1 MTSLTKNPK
10 QALRHVFVALLR
22 GVNVGGNN
30 IISMREL
37 KESFEGVGFE
47 QVTTY
52 INSGNVIFST
62 KETDSRKLEKKIE
75 QMLSKDFQLDS
86 KVVIR
91 SLAEMEQ
98 LVESLPENWTSDPD
112 WRYNVIF
119 LRHTIDSEKILEELT
134 TKSDHEQI
142 CYRPGTVLWS
152 AQASDINRT
161 NMQKL
166 SSRKIFRDMTV
177 RNLNT
182 TKKLCELMQK
192 TDALNSTR

>member
-1 MTSLTKNPK
+1 MPKSSRPKTSSLN
-10 QALRHVFVALLR
+10 VFVALLR

-47 QVTTY
+47 QVATY

-62 KETDSRKLEKKIE
+62 KETDPRKLEKKIE

-98 LVESLPENWTSDPD
+98 LVASLPKNWTGDPD

-134 TKSDHEQI
+134 TKGDHEQI
-142 CYRPGTVLWS
+142 AYRPGTVLWS
-152 AQASDINRT
+152 AQASEINRT

-182 TKKLCELMQK
+182 TRKLCELMQK
-192 TDALNSTR
+192 ADALNSSL

>member
-75 QMLSKDFQLDS
+75 QMLSKDFQRDS